1 MIAPREHPV
10 RRDVGD
16 LPDLNVWLAL
26 AVAEH
31 PHHRA
36 AQSYWQHEAADSVWF
51 CRVTMLG
58 LVRLLAQPRLMGEAT
73 LSLRDAFALYR
84 RYVALPEVGLCAEPA
99 DCEQVL
105 AGLLE
110 PDMPP
115 RLWTDTYLAAFA
127 LAGGLRLV
135 TFDQD
140 FARFAGT
147 ARLHLTA
154 KTPTRP

>member
-1 MIAPREHPV
+1 MTA
-10 RRDVGD
+10 RRAQAGPSEGGD

-36 AQSYWQHEAADSVWF
+36 AQAYWREQAAANVWF

-58 LVRLLAQPRLMGEAT
+58 LVRLLAQPKVMGEAALT
-73 LSLRDAFALYR
+73 LLEAFELYR
-84 RYVALPEVGLCAEPA
+84 RFAALPEVGLRAEPA
-99 DCEQVL
+99 ECEHTL
-105 AGLLE
+105 AGLLQ
-110 PDMPP
+110 PGTPP
-115 RLWTDTYLAAFA
+115 RLWIDTYLAAFA

-135 TFDQD
+135 TFDRD

-147 ARLHLTA
+147 ARLHLSA
-154 KTPTRP
+154 R